1 MVISA
6 LRRFLAMERA
16 SSWLLI
22 GAALLA
28 LVITNSALG
37 EAWLGFWK
45 TPTPLTLPT
54 GFATITLPH
63 SLGAWVKDGLMSIF
77 FVLVGLEMKRELVL
91 GHLRQRAQ
99 ALLPLIAA
107 LGGMVV
113 PAALYAAFNAHN
125 PATAH
130 GWAIPCATDIAFAL
144 GILGLLGN
152 RVPPALKVL
161 LLAIAIFDDLGA
173 ILIIALFYS
182 AADTP
187 LQPLWLLMAAGLLIL
202 WRAAWQDRDT
212 PRAAWP
218 LRLVLGLSV
227 WLAMLP
233 SGIHPSVGAVALA
246 LLVPVH
252 NHHRPTKDSPL
263 IDLEH
268 RLHPWVAF
276 AIMPLFALANA
287 GIPLAIVRD
296 AGVDSPVLWGVALGL
311 LLGKPIG
318 IVGSIYLAEICGLAR
333 RPSGI
338 SWPMIIGM
346 GLIAGIGFTMS
357 LFVTMLA
364 FPQGDTTDIAA
375 AKAGVL
381 LGSIL
386 AAGLGLAVL
395 SRVLPLKKPKSWPLN

>member
-1 MVISA
+1 MVIAA
-6 LRRFLAMERA
+6 LQKFLAMERA

-22 GAALLA
+22 GAAVLA
-28 LVITNSALG
+28 LVLTNSAVGDL
-37 EAWLGFWK
+37 WLSFWK
-45 TPTPLTLPT
+45 TSTPLHLPT
-54 GFATITLPH
+54 GFATLALPNY
-63 SLGAWVKDGLMSIF
+63 LGAWVKDGLMSIF

-99 ALLPLIAA
+99 ALLPLLAA
-107 LGGMVV
+107 IGGMAV
-113 PAALYAAFNAHN
+113 PAAIYAAFNAHN

-144 GILGLLGN
+144 GVLGLLGN

-173 ILIIALFYS
+173 ILIIALFYTG
-182 AADTP
+182 AEAP
-187 LQPLWLLMAAGLLIL
+187 VQPLWLMMAAGFLLL
-202 WRAAWQDRDT
+202 WRAAWQDRGT
-212 PRAAWP
+212 PRAPWP
-218 LRLVLGLSV
+218 LRLLLGLGV

-263 IDLEH
+263 IALEH

-276 AIMPLFALANA
+276 GIMPLFALANA
-287 GIPLAIVRD
+287 GIPFADVAS
-296 AGVDSPVLWGVALGL
+296 AGADSAVLWGVALGL
-311 LLGKPIG
+311 LIGKPIG
-318 IVGSIYLAEICGLAR
+318 IAGTIFLADISGIAR

-338 SWPMIIGM
+338 SWPMIVGM

-364 FPQGDTTDIAA
+364 FPVGDAADIGA

-381 LGSIL
+381 VGSIL
-386 AAGLGLAVL
+386 ASAFGLAL
-395 SRVLPLKKPKSWPLN
+395 LARVLPFTHQKSRP